1 MSEEFDEFLNSIGN
15 EPKTKM
21 SKEKTAKEFINKLK
35 PKMVENWSNQAS
47 LLSYGQVAE
56 LMDMWLEY
64 NTKTKKR

>member
-1 MSEEFDEFLNSIGN
+1 MN
-15 EPKTKM
+15 K
-21 SKEKTAKEFINKLK
+21 KETAKEFINKLK

-64 NTKTKKR
+64 NTKTKRR